1 MNFSTTTKRLIL
13 KTETE
18 MAWHK
23 ILEFYEENK
32 KHLEPVEPT
41 RDIHFYTPTYQLQT
55 LSIEH
60 QLMKSKTYLRLW
72 IYLKKNPQN
81 MIGTICFSDI
91 FHETAYLGYKMD
103 YRFLKQGYC
112 YEACKH
118 GMDIIQSQYD
128 VSKIKAYVLPSNLAS
143 IHLLEKLQ
151 FHRAHRDFK
160 TSSIYGEE
168 QSMLLYEYKKL
179 ENNGN
184 Q

>member
-1 MNFSTTTKRLIL
+1 MDFSTTTKRLLL

-41 RDIHFYTPTYQLQT
+41 RDTHFYTPAYQLQT

-72 IYLKKNPQN
+72 IYLKKDPKN
-81 MIGTICFSDI
+81 MIGTICFSNI
-91 FHETAYLGYKMD
+91 FHKTAYLGYKMD

-118 GMDIIQSQYD
+118 AIDIVQSEYD
-128 VSKIKAYVLPSNLAS
+128 VSKIKAYVLPSNIAS
-143 IHLLEKLQ
+143 IRLLEKLQ
-151 FHRAHRDFK
+151 FHQNTSHSK
-160 TSSIYGEE
+160 SSSICGEE
-168 QSMLLYEYKKL
+168 KSMLLYEYSKERNS
-179 ENNGN
+179 EN
-184 Q
+184 

>member
-1 MNFSTTTKRLIL
+1 MDFTTTTERLIL

-32 KHLEPVEPT
+32 KHLEPVETT
-41 RDIHFYTPTYQLQT
+41 RDTHFYTPAYQLQT

-72 IYLKKNPQN
+72 IYLKKDPKN
-81 MIGTICFSDI
+81 MIGTICFSNI
-91 FHETAYLGYKMD
+91 FHKTAYLGYKMD

-118 GMDIIQSQYD
+118 AMDIIQSQYD
-128 VSKIKAYVLPSNLAS
+128 VSKIKAYVLPSNIGS
-143 IHLLEKLQ
+143 IRLLEKLQ
-151 FHRAHRDFK
+151 FHQNTSGLK
-160 TSSIYGEE
+160 NSSIYGEE
-168 QSMLLYEYKKL
+168 KPMLLYEYSEIRNS
-179 ENNGN
+179 EN
-184 Q
+184 